1 VRSSASLTLRPGY
14 THRTRK
20 PPDRFVTH
28 FAFSASVPPFFG
40 PARFPVARIGLTI
53 HRRSLERVL
62 HGKKIAAPVM
72 EAPRQRDV
80 ADYETLRSTAMLS
93 GPNHSDALLPR
104 GLAAWLTAM
113 SPQPLQRLP
122 SEPRR

>member
-1 VRSSASLTLRPGY
+1 
-14 THRTRK
+14 
-20 PPDRFVTH
+20 
-28 FAFSASVPPFFG
+28 
-40 PARFPVARIGLTI
+40 
-53 HRRSLERVL
+53 
-62 HGKKIAAPVM
+62 M

-80 ADYETLRSTAMLS
+80 ANYETLRSTAMLS

-113 SPQPLQRLP
+113 SQQPPQRLP